1 MPELSIIVV
10 NWNSVAYL
18 RECLRSIQSTLLN
31 LPYEV
36 IVVDNGSSADEAR
49 IAEAEFAAAKYL
61 RSEENLGFARANN
74 WAVDHARG
82 EYLLFLNPDTKVLAS
97 AIVTM
102 MRELKAAPMASAIGC
117 KLLNSDGSVQTS
129 CIQRFPTISNQLLD
143 IEALRSRY
151 PHWQIWGTEP
161 LFSAPAST
169 VDVEVVSGAC
179 LMVRRSAFEE
189 AGRFNTRY
197 FMYAEDVDL
206 CYQLK
211 RLGHRVLYT
220 GSAQVI
226 HHGGGSSQWRK
237 GKAWVAVM
245 QRRAILTF
253 CRHTRGRWYAF
264 CYRAAMA
271 MNAGIRLLFLVLMRP
286 FHRFVVEKQLVH
298 STPAKWLAVLKWTL
312 GFSRIVPGNV

>member
-1 MPELSIIVV
+1 MSELSIIVV

-31 LPYEV
+31 FPYEI
-36 IVVDNGSSADEAR
+36 IVVDNGSSANEAR
-49 IAEAEFAAAKYL
+49 IVKAEFPAAKCL

-74 WAVDHARG
+74 WAVEHATG
-82 EYLLFLNPDTKVLAS
+82 EFLLFLNPDTKVLGS

-102 MRELKAAPMASAIGC
+102 MKELKTAPTASAIGC

-143 IEALRSRY
+143 IEALRSRF
-151 PHWQIWGTEP
+151 PHWQVWGTEP
-161 LFSAPAST
+161 LFSAPAT
-169 VDVEVVSGAC
+169 AVDVEVVSGAC

-211 RLGHRVLYT
+211 KLGHRVLYT
-220 GSAQVI
+220 GRAQVI

-253 CRHTRGRWYAF
+253 CRHTRGNWYAF
-264 CYRAAMA
+264 GYRAAMA
-271 MNAGIRLLFLVLMRP
+271 MNAVIRLLFLVLMRP
-286 FHRFVVEKQLVH
+286 FQRFVAEKQLVH

-312 GFSRIVPGNV
+312 GFSRIVPGHV